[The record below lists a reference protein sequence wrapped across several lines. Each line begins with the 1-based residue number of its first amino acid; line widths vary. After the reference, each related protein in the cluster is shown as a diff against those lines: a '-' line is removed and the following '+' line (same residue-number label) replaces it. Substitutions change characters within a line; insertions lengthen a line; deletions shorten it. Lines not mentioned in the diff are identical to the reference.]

1 MSKKKYEVSVVTGK
15 YTNRDGVEKNRYQ
28 RIGSVIE
35 TRNGLMLKLDVIP
48 LVENGWSGWCFL
60 NPPKPQ
66 EPTHEGLPQ
75 DDDFEDSIPF

>member
-35 TRNGLMLKLDVIP
+35 TRNGLMLKLDVMP
-48 LVENGWSGWCFL
+48 LVDGGWSGWCYL
-60 NPPKPQ
+60 NEPKPQ
-66 EPTHEGLPQ
+66 EQTHQGLPQ
-75 DDDFEDSIPF
+75 DDDDSEIPF